1 MRLHRQQKAFRHSDA
16 LFRGFVGGRGSGK
29 SFAGAYDLIRRAKRD
44 RLYLVASPT
53 YTILSDT
60 TFRSFKAI
68 ARDLGVLGRSR
79 VQPPNVRLTTGAE
92 ILFRS
97 SDDPEK
103 LRGPNLSGAWL
114 DEASLMVR
122 PAYDIVIASLREQGE
137 QGWLSATFTPKGL
150 SHWTFELFGKS
161 TPDTAIFHART
172 SQNPFL
178 PAGFADTLR
187 QQYGT
192 LLGRQE
198 IDGEFVNVAGA
209 EFPPEYFPESIW
221 FDAWPEVLRLK
232 VMALD
237 PSKGPREGATPKK
250 PDGDYSAYVLAGL
263 DTQGVVWLDADLARR
278 PTPTMVADGVRLYRE
293 WQPSAFAVEIN
304 AYQELLG
311 PEFLRAARPQ
321 GLHLP
326 LYGIANHVN
335 KEVRIRTLGPYLAQG
350 KLRFRASPGGK
361 LLVQQLRDFPCGEHD
376 DGPDAAEMALRMVRH
391 LLGERQQHGQPQ
403 VLRA

>member
-1 MRLHRQQKAFRHSDA
+1 MA
-16 LFRGFVGGRGSGK
+16 FVGGRGSGK
-29 SFAGAYDLIRRAKRD
+29 SWAGAYDLIRRAKRG

-68 ARDLGVLGRSR
+68 VRELGMLGSSR
-79 VQPPNVRLTTGAE
+79 VQPPSVRLTTGAE
-92 ILFRS
+92 VLFRS

-150 SHWTFELFGKS
+150 SHWTYELFGKN

-178 PAGFADTLR
+178 PPGFADTLR

-198 IDGEFVNVAGA
+198 IDGEFVNVAGSEWPA
-209 EFPPEYFPESIW
+209 EYFPESIW
-221 FDAWPEVLRLK
+221 FDAWPERLALK
-232 VMALD
+232 VLALD
-237 PSKGPREGATPKK
+237 PSKGPREGGTAKK
-250 PDGDYSAYVLAGL
+250 PDGDYSAYVMLGL
-263 DTQGVVWLDADLARR
+263 DAAGVLWIDADLARR
-278 PTPTMVADGVRLYRE
+278 PTPKMVADGIAHYRR
-293 WQPSAFAVEIN
+293 WQPAAFVVEIN

-311 PEFLRAARPQ
+311 AEFLRAGRESR
-321 GLHLP
+321 LHLP
-326 LYGIANHVN
+326 LYGISNHVN

-350 KLRFRASPGGK
+350 KMRFRSSPGGK
-361 LLVQQLRDFPCGEHD
+361 LLVQELRDFPCGEFD
-376 DGPDAAEMALRMVRH
+376 DGPDALEQAVRMARH

-403 VLRA
+403 ILRA